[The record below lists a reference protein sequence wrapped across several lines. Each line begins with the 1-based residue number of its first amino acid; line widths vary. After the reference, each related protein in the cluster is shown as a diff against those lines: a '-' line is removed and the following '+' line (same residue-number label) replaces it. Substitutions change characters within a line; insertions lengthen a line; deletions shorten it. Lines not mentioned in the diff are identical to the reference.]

1 MRAPVFAVLV
11 LSSVLAAGRAAA
23 GVVAPSL
30 TLLEQQNH
38 IKADS
43 ELKIARDVLD
53 PILGKGKASPFVDV
67 EMEIKLES
75 EESQRSGM
83 GVAEKYKEKAPGPKG
98 GMQTTFVL
106 PGIPKPKT
114 ITQGPETPDRPEQ
127 SQAQQAQQMKGV
139 QEERFSLKPVFKR
152 FQVTVI
158 HDDLVLDPVK
168 DKKRLDLVRERIV
181 DAMAQ
186 YKLAPDQ
193 VAFRPTKF
201 DKPPLVDWKEDF
213 KKPSVYLP
221 LLYALLLLLFL
232 SFLFG
237 PLARFF
243 RQYVS
248 ALREAKKGEYEV
260 LNKSP
265 EDEGKDGEDEGDD
278 TLEELS
284 KGELDIMLGRKPP
297 EPPIVP
303 TEEDEDAMKKFEPF
317 TYITEENF
325 KRLANLFLVRQDE
338 PWLVA
343 VVLSYLKPEIAR
355 ATLTSLPVELQAK
368 IAIEALKIRQVTRE
382 QLMAIDADIK
392 ESVDFVVG
400 GMERLTQMLDE
411 ADTLT
416 RANILEYLKNEKPDV
431 YARVRKFILTF
442 EDAVTFPDR
451 DMQTIVRE
459 LKTES
464 MAKALQGAAPD
475 VVNKFLSNMSAGAA
489 SLLKESI
496 EYASGLTPAQIE
508 EERSKIMDVVKVLE
522 KEGKVNV
529 RQSRGD
535 AFSGF
540 HEEVASER
548 GEKYAPRTRAAEQA
562 VANLINAGAARPARC
577 PRRPAPARRLF
588 PRLPR
593 PSRRRRRRPSP
604 ISRPASSTTTPD
616 VFKRRR
622 SISSTLC
629 RWTGELAGPPVPRE
643 LLRSARP
650 AGRRGRAI
658 RAGPAVEPRS
668 GSSAVGGRHE
678 GPRVTSIIRREHH
691 GR

>member
-1 MRAPVFAVLV
+1 MRASLSIGLIAL
-11 LSSVLAAGRAAA
+11 LSSASSPAAA
-23 GVVAPSL
+23 GVVSPNL

-38 IKADS
+38 IKADA
-43 ELKIARDVLD
+43 ELKIQRDVLD

-67 EMEIKLES
+67 EMEVKLES
-75 EESQRSGM
+75 EESNRSGM
-83 GVAEKYKEKAPGPKG
+83 GVSEKYKEKAPGPKG

-114 ITQGPETPDRPEQ
+114 ITQGPESPDRPEQ

-139 QEERFSLKPVFKR
+139 QEERFALKPVFKHL
-152 FQVTVI
+152 QVTVI
-158 HDDLVLDPVK
+158 HDDTVLDPIK
-168 DKKRLDLVRERIV
+168 DKARLSMVRDRIV
-181 DAMAQ
+181 DAMGQ
-186 YKLAPDQ
+186 YKLAQDQ
-193 VAFRPTKF
+193 VVFRPTKF
-201 DKPPLVDWKEDF
+201 DKPPLVDWREDF

-237 PLARFF
+237 PLRRFF
-243 RQYVS
+243 TQYVA
-248 ALREAKKGEYEV
+248 ALRASKQGEYEV
-260 LNKSP
+260 LNKN
-265 EDEGKDGEDEGDD
+265 EDKGDGEDEKDEA
-278 TLEELS
+278 LEELS

-297 EPPIVP
+297 EPPP
-303 TEEDEDAMKKFEPF
+303 APPEEDEDAMKKFEPF

-338 PWLVA
+338 PWLVT

-355 ATLTSLPVELQAK
+355 ATLTLLPVELQAK

-382 QLMAIDADIK
+382 QLMAIDADVK

-431 YARVRKFILTF
+431 YQRVRKFILTF
-442 EDAVTFPDR
+442 EDVVTFPDR

-459 LKTES
+459 LKTEA

-475 VVNKFLSNMSAGAA
+475 VVNKFLTNMSAGAA

-496 EYASGLTPAQIE
+496 EYATGLTPAQIE

-540 HEEVASER
+540 HEEVASDR

-562 VANLINAGAARPARC
+562 VATLLGAGGGSATGAPAGASPSAPAL
-577 PRRPAPARRLF
+577 PAPVQAVSAAQAAAAKPYL
-588 PRLPR
+588 
-593 PSRRRRRRPSP
+593 
-604 ISRPASSTTTPD
+604 D
-616 VFKRRR
+616 
-622 SISSTLC
+622 
-629 RWTGELAGPPVPRE
+629 AGVQYHD
-643 LLRSARP
+643 
-650 AGRRGRAI
+650 AGRYQEASQYLEYALSQDGTQWQARQYLANCYVQLGRQNEAI
-658 RAGPAVEPRS
+658 AQFEQVLLSNPDPGLRQWVE
-668 GSSAVGGRHE
+668 GMKAQA
-678 GPRVTSIIRREHH
+678 I
-691 GR
+691 

>member
-1 MRAPVFAVLV
+1 MRASLFAALLAL
-11 LSSVLAAGRAAA
+11 LSSAPLPAAA
-23 GVVAPSL
+23 GVVSPNL
-30 TLLEQQNH
+30 GLLQEQNH
-38 IKADS
+38 IKADA
-43 ELKIARDVLD
+43 ELKIQRDVLD
-53 PILGKGKASPFVDV
+53 PILGKGKAAPFVDV

-75 EESQRSGM
+75 EESMRSGM
-83 GVAEKYKEKAPGPKG
+83 GVSEKYKEKAPGPKG

-114 ITQGPETPDRPEQ
+114 ITQGPETPDRPEA

-139 QEERFSLKPVFKR
+139 QEERFALKPTFKR
-152 FQVTVI
+152 LQVTVI
-158 HDDLVLDPVK
+158 HDDTVLDPVK
-168 DKKRLDLVRERIV
+168 DAARLTQVRERIV
-181 DAMAQ
+181 DAMGQ
-186 YKLAPDQ
+186 YQLTQDK
-193 VAFRPTKF
+193 VVFRPTKF
-201 DKPPLVDWKEDF
+201 DKPPLVDWREDF

-221 LLYALLLLLFL
+221 LLYALLFLLFL
-232 SFLFG
+232 WFLFG
-237 PLARFF
+237 PLSRFF

-248 ALREAKKGEYEV
+248 ALREAKKGEFEV
-260 LNKSP
+260 LNKA
-265 EDEGKDGEDEGDD
+265 EDKGEDGEDENDD
-278 TLEELS
+278 TLEELT

-297 EPPIVP
+297 EPLPATP
-303 TEEDEDAMKKFEPF
+303 EEDEDAMKKFEPF

-338 PWLVA
+338 PWLVT

-355 ATLTSLPVELQAK
+355 ATLTLLPVELQAK
-368 IAIEALKIRQVTRE
+368 IAIESLKLRQVTRE
-382 QLMAIDADIK
+382 QLMAIDADVK

-431 YARVRKFILTF
+431 YQRVRKFILTF
-442 EDAVTFPDR
+442 EDVVGFPDR

-475 VVNKFLSNMSAGAA
+475 IVNKFLSNMSAGAA

-496 EYASGLTPAQIE
+496 EYAAGLTPAQIE

-522 KEGKVNV
+522 KGGKVNV

-540 HEEVASER
+540 HEEVASDS

-562 VANLINAGAARPARC
+562 VATLLGSGGGPTGVSAAPPQAAL
-577 PRRPAPARRLF
+577 PAPA
-588 PRLPR
+588 
-593 PSRRRRRRPSP
+593 
-604 ISRPASSTTTPD
+604 PAVSQAQAEAAKPYLD
-616 VFKRRR
+616 
-622 SISSTLC
+622 
-629 RWTGELAGPPVPRE
+629 AGIQYHD
-643 LLRSARP
+643 
-650 AGRRGRAI
+650 AGRFQEAAQYLEYALAQDGSLWQGRQYLANCYVQLGRNKDAI
-658 RAGPAVEPRS
+658 AQFEQVLLVNPDPGLRQWVDGMK
-668 GSSAVGGRHE
+668 GSV
-678 GPRVTSIIRREHH
+678 
-691 GR
+691 

>member
-1 MRAPVFAVLV
+1 MRALTLAVIV
-11 LSSVLAAGRAAA
+11 ASSLASRPASA
-23 GVVAPSL
+23 GVVSPDL
-30 TLLEQQNH
+30 GLLREQTR
-38 IKADS
+38 IKAES
-43 ELKIARDVLD
+43 EAQIQKDILD
-53 PILGKGKASPFVDV
+53 PILGKGKAAPFVDV
-67 EMEIKLES
+67 EMEVKLES
-75 EESQRSGM
+75 EESTRSGM

-139 QEERFSLKPVFKR
+139 QEERFAVKPVFKR
-152 FQVTVI
+152 LNVTVI
-158 HDDLVLDPVK
+158 HDDGVLDPVK
-168 DKKRLDLVRERIV
+168 DKARVQLVRDRIV
-181 DAMAQ
+181 DAMGQ
-186 YKLAPDQ
+186 YKLAADQ
-193 VAFRPTKF
+193 VVFRPTKF

-237 PLARFF
+237 PLSRFF
-243 RQYVS
+243 KQYVS
-248 ALREAKKGEYEV
+248 ALREKKQGEYEV
-260 LNKSP
+260 LNKAEEKEEDGKD
-265 EDEGKDGEDEGDD
+265 EDEE

-297 EPPIVP
+297 EPPP
-303 TEEDEDAMKKFEPF
+303 APPEDDEDAMKKFEPF
-317 TYITEENF
+317 TYITEENY

-382 QLMAIDADIK
+382 QLVAIDADVK

-411 ADTLT
+411 ADTVT
-416 RANILEYLKNEKPDV
+416 RANILGYLKNEKPDV

-442 EDAVTFPDR
+442 DDVVAFPDR

-459 LKTES
+459 LKTEA
-464 MAKALQGAAPD
+464 MAKALQGASPEI
-475 VVNKFLSNMSAGAA
+475 VNKFLSNMSAGAA

-496 EYASGLTPAQIE
+496 EYASGLTSAQIE

-529 RQSRGD
+529 RSSRGD

-540 HEEVASER
+540 HEEVASDR
-548 GEKYAPRTRAAEQA
+548 DEKYAPRTRAAEQS
-562 VANLINAGAARPARC
+562 VANLLGAGAQAGVS
-577 PRRPAPARRLF
+577 PAPTAA
-588 PRLPR
+588 PQ
-593 PSRRRRRRPSP
+593 
-604 ISRPASSTTTPD
+604 AS
-616 VFKRRR
+616 
-622 SISSTLC
+622 
-629 RWTGELAGPPVPRE
+629 AAPVPAGNAEAAKPYLAAGIQYHDASRWQE
-643 LLRSARP
+643 AAQYLEYALSQDGSMWQARQYLANCYLQLGRGAEALAQFEQVLLVNPDPGLRQWVDGMKAQ
-650 AGRRGRAI
+650 
-658 RAGPAVEPRS
+658 V
-668 GSSAVGGRHE
+668 
-678 GPRVTSIIRREHH
+678 
-691 GR
+691 

>member
-1 MRAPVFAVLV
+1 MRASLLAALLAL
-11 LSSVLAAGRAAA
+11 LSSAPLPAAA
-23 GVVAPSL
+23 GVVSPNL
-30 TLLEQQNH
+30 GLLQEQNH
-38 IKADS
+38 IKADA
-43 ELKIARDVLD
+43 ELKIQRDVLD
-53 PILGKGKASPFVDV
+53 PILGKGKAAPFVDV

-75 EESQRSGM
+75 EESMRSGM
-83 GVAEKYKEKAPGPKG
+83 GVSEKYKEKAPGPKG

-114 ITQGPETPDRPEQ
+114 ITQGPETPDRPEA

-139 QEERFSLKPVFKR
+139 QEERFALKPTFKR
-152 FQVTVI
+152 LQVTVI
-158 HDDLVLDPVK
+158 HDDTVLDPVK
-168 DKKRLDLVRERIV
+168 DAARLTQVRERIV
-181 DAMAQ
+181 DAMGQ
-186 YKLAPDQ
+186 YQLTQDK
-193 VAFRPTKF
+193 VVFRPTKF
-201 DKPPLVDWKEDF
+201 DKPPLVDWREDF

-221 LLYALLLLLFL
+221 LLYALLFLLFL
-232 SFLFG
+232 WFLFG
-237 PLARFF
+237 PLSRFF

-248 ALREAKKGEYEV
+248 ALREAKKGEFEV
-260 LNKSP
+260 LNKA
-265 EDEGKDGEDEGDD
+265 EDKGEDGEDENDD
-278 TLEELS
+278 TLEELT

-297 EPPIVP
+297 EPLPANP
-303 TEEDEDAMKKFEPF
+303 EEDEDAMKKFEPF

-338 PWLVA
+338 PWLVT

-355 ATLTSLPVELQAK
+355 ATLTLLPVELQAK
-368 IAIEALKIRQVTRE
+368 IAIESLKLRQVTRE
-382 QLMAIDADIK
+382 QLMAIDADVK

-431 YARVRKFILTF
+431 YQRVRKFILTF
-442 EDAVTFPDR
+442 EDVVGFPDR

-475 VVNKFLSNMSAGAA
+475 IVNKFLTNMSAGAA

-496 EYASGLTPAQIE
+496 EYAAGLTPAQIE

-522 KEGKVNV
+522 KGGKVNV

-540 HEEVASER
+540 HEEVASDS

-562 VANLINAGAARPARC
+562 VATLLGSGGGPTGLPVAAPQAAL
-577 PRRPAPARRLF
+577 PAPA
-588 PRLPR
+588 
-593 PSRRRRRRPSP
+593 
-604 ISRPASSTTTPD
+604 PAVSQAQAEAAKPYLD
-616 VFKRRR
+616 
-622 SISSTLC
+622 
-629 RWTGELAGPPVPRE
+629 AGIQYHD
-643 LLRSARP
+643 
-650 AGRRGRAI
+650 AGRFQEAAQYLEYALAQDGSLWQGRQYLANCYVQLGRNKDAI
-658 RAGPAVEPRS
+658 AQFEQVLLVNPDPGLRQWVDGMK
-668 GSSAVGGRHE
+668 GSV
-678 GPRVTSIIRREHH
+678 
-691 GR
+691 

>member
-1 MRAPVFAVLV
+1 MRASLSIGLIAL
-11 LSSVLAAGRAAA
+11 LSSAPMPAAA
-23 GVVAPSL
+23 GVVSPNL
-30 TLLEQQNH
+30 GLLQEQNH
-38 IKADS
+38 IKADA
-43 ELKIARDVLD
+43 ELKIQRDVLD
-53 PILGKGKASPFVDV
+53 PILGKGKAAPFVDV
-67 EMEIKLES
+67 EMEVKLES

-83 GVAEKYKEKAPGPKG
+83 GVSEKYKEKAPGPKG

-114 ITQGPETPDRPEQ
+114 ISHGPETPDRPEQ

-139 QEERFSLKPVFKR
+139 QEERFSVKPVFKR
-152 FQVTVI
+152 LQVTVI
-158 HDDLVLDPVK
+158 HDDTVLDAVK
-168 DKKRLDLVRERIV
+168 DKARLTQVRERIV
-181 DAMAQ
+181 DAMGQ
-186 YKLAPDQ
+186 YELKQDQ
-193 VAFRPTKF
+193 VVFRPTKF
-201 DKPPLVDWKEDF
+201 DKPPLVDWREDF

-237 PLARFF
+237 PLRRFF
-243 RQYVS
+243 KQYVA
-248 ALREAKKGEYEV
+248 ALRESKKGEYEV
-260 LNKSP
+260 LNKA
-265 EDEGKDGEDEGDD
+265 EDKEEEDGENEGDD
-278 TLEELS
+278 TLEELT

-297 EPPIVP
+297 EPLPAP
-303 TEEDEDAMKKFEPF
+303 PEEDEDAMKKFEPF

-338 PWLVA
+338 PWLVT

-355 ATLTSLPVELQAK
+355 ATLTLLPVELQAK
-368 IAIEALKIRQVTRE
+368 IAIEALKLRQVTRE
-382 QLMAIDADIK
+382 QLMAIDADVK

-431 YARVRKFILTF
+431 YQRVRKFILTF
-442 EDAVTFPDR
+442 EDVVTFPDR

-459 LKTES
+459 LKTEA
-464 MAKALQGAAPD
+464 MARALQGSAPD

-496 EYASGLTPAQIE
+496 EYAAGLTPAQVE

-540 HEEVASER
+540 HEEVASDQ

-562 VANLINAGAARPARC
+562 VATLLGTGGAPMGGGALAAAPHAAPAQ
-577 PRRPAPARRLF
+577 PALPAPVQAV
-588 PRLPR
+588 
-593 PSRRRRRRPSP
+593 SP
-604 ISRPASSTTTPD
+604 AQAEAAKPYLD
-616 VFKRRR
+616 
-622 SISSTLC
+622 
-629 RWTGELAGPPVPRE
+629 AGVVV
-643 LLRSARP
+643 LD
-650 AGRRGRAI
+650 AGRFQEAAQYLEYALAQDSTQWQGRQYLANCYVQLGRNADAI
-658 RAGPAVEPRS
+658 AQFEQVLLVNPDPGLRQWVDGMK
-668 GSSAVGGRHE
+668 GSA
-678 GPRVTSIIRREHH
+678 
-691 GR
+691 

>member
-1 MRAPVFAVLV
+1 MRLRASAYAVLFAT
-11 LSSVLAAGRAAA
+11 LSSAVRPAAA
-23 GVVAPSL
+23 GVVSPNL
-30 TLLEQQNH
+30 NLLQEQNR
-38 IKADS
+38 IKADA
-43 ELKIARDVLD
+43 EMKIQRDVLD
-53 PILGKGKASPFVDV
+53 PILGKGKAAPFVDV

-139 QEERFSLKPVFKR
+139 QEERFAMKPVFKR
-152 FQVTVI
+152 LQVTVI
-158 HDDLVLDPVK
+158 HDDTVLDPVK
-168 DKKRLDLVRERIV
+168 DKARLTQVRDRIV
-181 DAMAQ
+181 DAMGQ
-186 YKLAPDQ
+186 YKLTQDQ
-193 VAFRPTKF
+193 VVFRPTTF
-201 DKPPLVDWKEDF
+201 DKPPLVDWREDF

-237 PLARFF
+237 PLRRFF
-243 RQYVS
+243 SQYVA
-248 ALREAKKGEYEV
+248 ALREKKAGEYEV
-260 LNKSP
+260 LNKS
-265 EDEGKDGEDEGDD
+265 EDKGEDGEDEGDD

-297 EPPIVP
+297 EPPP
-303 TEEDEDAMKKFEPF
+303 APPEEDEDAMKKFEPF

-355 ATLTSLPVELQAK
+355 ATLTLLPVELQAK

-382 QLMAIDADIK
+382 QLMAIDADVK

-431 YARVRKFILTF
+431 YQRVRKFILTF
-442 EDAVTFPDR
+442 DDVVTFPDR

-464 MAKALQGAAPD
+464 MARALQGAAPD
-475 VVNKFLSNMSAGAA
+475 VVNKFLSNMSAGAS

-496 EYASGLTPAQIE
+496 EYASGLTSAQIE

-540 HEEVASER
+540 HEEVASDR

-562 VANLINAGAARPARC
+562 VATLLGSGGAPTGPGAS
-577 PRRPAPARRLF
+577 PAPAAAQA
-588 PRLPR
+588 PAPV
-593 PSRRRRRRPSP
+593 SP
-604 ISRPASSTTTPD
+604 AQAEAAKPYIQ
-616 VFKRRR
+616 
-622 SISSTLC
+622 
-629 RWTGELAGPPVPRE
+629 AGVQYHD
-643 LLRSARP
+643 
-650 AGRRGRAI
+650 AGRYQEAAQYLEYALSQDETQWQARQYLANCYVQLGRVNDAI
-658 RAGPAVEPRS
+658 AQFE
-668 GSSAVGGRHE
+668 
-678 GPRVTSIIRREHH
+678 RVLLANPDPGLRQWVDGMKAQTI
-691 GR
+691 

>member
-1 MRAPVFAVLV
+1 MRIVAFAVL
-11 LSSVLAAGRAAA
+11 LAWSAALRAGA
-23 GVVAPSL
+23 GVVSPDL
-30 TLLEQQNH
+30 GLLEQQNH

-43 ELKIARDVLD
+43 ELKIQRDVLD
-53 PILGKGKASPFVDV
+53 TILGKGKASPFVDV
-67 EMEIKLES
+67 EMEVKLES

-114 ITQGPETPDRPEQ
+114 ITQGPETPDRPEA

-139 QEERFSLKPVFKR
+139 QEERFSIKPTFKR

-158 HDDLVLDPVK
+158 HDDTVLDPLK

-181 DAMAQ
+181 DAMSQ
-186 YKLAPDQ
+186 YKLAPDA

-201 DKPPLVDWKEDF
+201 DKPPLVDWREDF

-237 PLARFF
+237 PLRRFF
-243 RQYVS
+243 SQYVA

-260 LNKSP
+260 LNKA
-265 EDEGKDGEDEGDD
+265 EDEKDGEDEGDD
-278 TLEELS
+278 SLEELT
-284 KGELDIMLGRKPP
+284 KGELDIMLGRKQP
-297 EPPIVP
+297 EPPP
-303 TEEDEDAMKKFEPF
+303 APPEEDEDAMKKFEPF

-338 PWLVA
+338 PWLVT

-355 ATLTSLPVELQAK
+355 ATLTLLPVELQAK

-431 YARVRKFILTF
+431 YRRVRKFILTF
-442 EDAVTFPDR
+442 EDVTTFPDR

-459 LKTES
+459 LKTEA

-496 EYASGLTPAQIE
+496 EYAAGLTPTQIE

-540 HEEVASER
+540 HEEVA
-548 GEKYAPRTRAAEQA
+548 GGGGDKYAARTRAGEQA
-562 VANLINAGAARPARC
+562 VANLLGAGGGSATGAPATGA
-577 PRRPAPARRLF
+577 PATPSMPAPVQA
-588 PRLPR
+588 
-593 PSRRRRRRPSP
+593 SVSP
-604 ISRPASSTTTPD
+604 AQAEAAKPY
-616 VFKRRR
+616 
-622 SISSTLC
+622 LQ
-629 RWTGELAGPPVPRE
+629 AGIQYHD
-643 LLRSARP
+643 
-650 AGRRGRAI
+650 AGRFQEAAQYLEYALSQDGTQWQGRQYLANCYVQLGRQNEAI
-658 RAGPAVEPRS
+658 AQFEQVLLSNPDPGLRQWVDGMKAQA
-668 GSSAVGGRHE
+668 
-678 GPRVTSIIRREHH
+678 I
-691 GR
+691 

>member
-1 MRAPVFAVLV
+1 MRPFIFAALLMLPASAPMPA
-11 LSSVLAAGRAAA
+11 SA
-23 GVVAPSL
+23 GVVSPSL
-30 TLLEQQNH
+30 NLLEQQNH
-38 IKADS
+38 IKADA
-43 ELKIARDVLD
+43 ELKIQRDVLD
-53 PILGKGKASPFVDV
+53 PILGKGKAAPFVDV
-67 EMEIKLES
+67 EMEVKLES

-83 GVAEKYKEKAPGPKG
+83 GVSEKYKEKQPGPKG
-98 GMQTTFVL
+98 GMQTTFIM
-106 PGIPKPKT
+106 PGVPKPKT
-114 ITQGPETPDRPEQ
+114 ITSGPETPDRPEQ

-139 QEERFSLKPVFKR
+139 MEERFALKPVFKR
-152 FQVTVI
+152 LQVTVI
-158 HDDLVLDPVK
+158 HDDTVLDPLK
-168 DKKRLDLVRERIV
+168 DKARLALVRERIV
-181 DAMAQ
+181 DAMGQ
-186 YKLAPDQ
+186 YKLAQDQ
-193 VAFRPTKF
+193 VVFRPTKF
-201 DKPPLVDWKEDF
+201 DKPPLVDWREDF

-237 PLARFF
+237 PLRRFF
-243 RQYVS
+243 TQYVA
-248 ALREAKKGEYEV
+248 ALRASKQGEFEV
-260 LNKSP
+260 LNKS
-265 EDEGKDGEDEGDD
+265 EDKGEDGEDEGDD
-278 TLEELS
+278 SLEELT

-297 EPPIVP
+297 EPPP
-303 TEEDEDAMKKFEPF
+303 APSEEDEDAMKKFEPF

-338 PWLVA
+338 PWLVT

-355 ATLTSLPVELQAK
+355 ATLTLLPVELQAK

-382 QLMAIDADIK
+382 QLMAIDADVK

-431 YARVRKFILTF
+431 YQRVRKFILTF

-496 EYASGLTPAQIE
+496 EYATGLTPVQIE

-540 HEEVASER
+540 HEEVANDR
-548 GEKYAPRTRAAEQA
+548 LEKYAPRTRAAEQA
-562 VANLINAGAARPARC
+562 VATLLGSGGGATGAPVAAAAQPAM
-577 PRRPAPARRLF
+577 PALPAPAQAV
-588 PRLPR
+588 
-593 PSRRRRRRPSP
+593 SP
-604 ISRPASSTTTPD
+604 AQAEAAKPY
-616 VFKRRR
+616 VQ
-622 SISSTLC
+622 
-629 RWTGELAGPPVPRE
+629 AGIQYHD
-643 LLRSARP
+643 
-650 AGRRGRAI
+650 AGRFQEAAQYLEYALSQDGTQWQGRQYLANCYVQLGRAAEAI
-658 RAGPAVEPRS
+658 AQFEQVLMVNPDPGLRQWVDGMKAQA
-668 GSSAVGGRHE
+668 
-678 GPRVTSIIRREHH
+678 I
-691 GR
+691 

>member
-1 MRAPVFAVLV
+1 MRASLFAALLAL
-11 LSSVLAAGRAAA
+11 LSSAPSPAAA
-23 GVVAPSL
+23 GVVSPNL
-30 TLLEQQNH
+30 GLLQEQNH
-38 IKADS
+38 IKADA
-43 ELKIARDVLD
+43 ETKIQRDVLD
-53 PILGKGKASPFVDV
+53 PILPKGKAAPFVDV
-67 EMEIKLES
+67 EMEVKLES
-75 EESQRSGM
+75 EESMRSGM
-83 GVAEKYKEKAPGPKG
+83 GVSEKYKEKAPGPKG

-114 ITQGPETPDRPEQ
+114 ITQGPETPDRPEA

-139 QEERFSLKPVFKR
+139 QEERFAVKPVFKR
-152 FQVTVI
+152 LQVTVI
-158 HDDLVLDPVK
+158 HDDTVLDPVK
-168 DKKRLDLVRERIV
+168 DAARLSQVRERIV
-181 DAMAQ
+181 DAMGQ
-186 YKLAPDQ
+186 YKLAQDQ
-193 VAFRPTKF
+193 VVFRPTKF
-201 DKPPLVDWKEDF
+201 DKPPLVDWREDF

-237 PLARFF
+237 PLRRFF
-243 RQYVS
+243 SQYVA
-248 ALREAKKGEYEV
+248 ALREAKKGEFEV
-260 LNKSP
+260 LNKA
-265 EDEGKDGEDEGDD
+265 EDKGEDGEDENDD
-278 TLEELS
+278 TLEELT

-297 EPPIVP
+297 EPLPAP
-303 TEEDEDAMKKFEPF
+303 PEEDEDAMKKFEPF

-338 PWLVA
+338 PWLVT

-355 ATLTSLPVELQAK
+355 ATLTLLPVELQAK

-431 YARVRKFILTF
+431 YQRVRKFILTF
-442 EDAVTFPDR
+442 EDIVTFPDR
-451 DMQTIVRE
+451 DMQTVVRE
-459 LKTES
+459 LKTEA

-496 EYASGLTPAQIE
+496 EYAAGLTPAQIE

-535 AFSGF
+535 AYSGF
-540 HEEVASER
+540 HEEVASD
-548 GEKYAPRTRAAEQA
+548 GAEKYAARTRAGEQA
-562 VANLINAGAARPARC
+562 VATLLGSGGGPAGAVVPAAAA
-577 PRRPAPARRLF
+577 PALPAPAAAV
-588 PRLPR
+588 
-593 PSRRRRRRPSP
+593 SP
-604 ISRPASSTTTPD
+604 AQAEAAKPYLD
-616 VFKRRR
+616 
-622 SISSTLC
+622 
-629 RWTGELAGPPVPRE
+629 AGIQYHD
-643 LLRSARP
+643 
-650 AGRRGRAI
+650 AGRFQEAAQYLEYALAQDGSQWQGRQYLANCYVQLGRNKDAI
-658 RAGPAVEPRS
+658 AQFEQVLLVNPDPGLRQWVDGMK
-668 GSSAVGGRHE
+668 GSA
-678 GPRVTSIIRREHH
+678 
-691 GR
+691 

>member
-1 MRAPVFAVLV
+1 MRLSLFAALIAL
-11 LSSVLAAGRAAA
+11 LSSASLPAAA
-23 GVVAPSL
+23 GVVSPSL

-43 ELKIARDVLD
+43 EMRIQRDVLD
-53 PILGKGKASPFVDV
+53 PILGKGKAAPFVDV
-67 EMEIKLES
+67 EMEVKLES

-139 QEERFSLKPVFKR
+139 QEERFALKPVFKQL
-152 FQVTVI
+152 QVTII
-158 HDDLVLDPVK
+158 HDDGVLDPVK
-168 DKKRLDLVRERIV
+168 DKARLALVRDRIV
-181 DAMAQ
+181 DAMGQ
-186 YKLAPDQ
+186 YKLLPDQ
-193 VAFRPTKF
+193 VVFRPTKF

-237 PLARFF
+237 PLTRFF
-243 RQYVS
+243 RQYVA
-248 ALREAKKGEYEV
+248 ALREKKQGEYEV

-265 EDEGKDGEDEGDD
+265 EDEGKDGEDETDE
-278 TLEELS
+278 TLEELT
-284 KGELDIMLGRKPP
+284 KGELDIMLGRKQP
-297 EPPIVP
+297 EPPP
-303 TEEDEDAMKKFEPF
+303 APPEEDEDAMKKFEPF

-338 PWLVA
+338 PWLVT

-355 ATLTSLPVELQAK
+355 ATLTLLPVELQAK

-496 EYASGLTPAQIE
+496 EYASGLTPSQIE

-540 HEEVASER
+540 HEEVASD
-548 GEKYAPRTRAAEQA
+548 GGDKYAPRTRAAEQV
-562 VANLINAGAARPARC
+562 VATLLGAGGGSATGAPAAAAPQAPAL
-577 PRRPAPARRLF
+577 PAPVAAVT
-588 PRLPR
+588 
-593 PSRRRRRRPSP
+593 
-604 ISRPASSTTTPD
+604 PAQTAAAKPYMD
-616 VFKRRR
+616 
-622 SISSTLC
+622 
-629 RWTGELAGPPVPRE
+629 AGIQYHD
-643 LLRSARP
+643 
-650 AGRRGRAI
+650 AGRFQEAAQYLEYALSQDGTQWQARQYLANCYIQLGRQNEAI
-658 RAGPAVEPRS
+658 AQFEQVLLSNPDPGLRQWVDGMKAQA
-668 GSSAVGGRHE
+668 
-678 GPRVTSIIRREHH
+678 I
-691 GR
+691 